1 MKQSDVW
8 IGTYTGKQFRPFAP
22 RPEDVDIRDIA
33 HSLANQCRFNGHC
46 SHFYSVAEH
55 SVEVSNYVPV
65 ADALWGLL
73 HDAAEAYVSDIVRP
87 IKGLLR
93 FSDGWSATSFREA
106 ENRILRVM
114 AERFD
119 MPWPVPESVDHADLA
134 MLATERLQLF
144 DDRQP
149 AWGDIDG
156 VAPYSVLLACAQ
168 PHVAEK
174 RFLARFAELRGTNG

>member
-1 MKQSDVW
+1 VRQSDVW

-22 RPEDVDIRDIA
+22 RAEDVDIRDIA

-55 SVEVSNYVPV
+55 SVEISAQVPEE
-65 ADALWGLL
+65 DALWGLL
-73 HDAAEAYVSDIVRP
+73 HDAAEAYIGDIVRP
-87 IKGLLR
+87 IKPFLAIQGNEFDAYFHYLEEQILKVIGFRFGL
-93 FSDGWSATSFREA
+93 A
-106 ENRILRVM
+106 
-114 AERFD
+114 
-119 MPWPVPESVDHADLA
+119 WPYSQSIDVADLR

-156 VAPYSVLLACAQ
+156 VEPYSVLLACAQ

-174 RFLARFAELRGTNG
+174 RFLARFAELRGANG